1 MVQTRGNP
9 SQASLQTFTDAGYS
23 EQQALQVVLA
33 IAGRNKY
40 GAPPWSQPSLA
51 RGGPSRKW
59 MSWMEGMRLFGI
71 RRSSL
76 PWGFFGELLTALYM
90 GVIAW
95 IAAATHVHYILFP
108 ELGALAHD
116 IIKRPHGTWA
126 KAPGMLRDRADPAG
140 DRSRDAHHPHI
151 EVIDCP
157 GHFGGR
163 AANLTQHHKLVL
175 PGIVA
180 GRPDIARRDLPCLA
194 SLRPATAGANRL
206 RCGR

>member
-1 MVQTRGNP
+1 MDVVDGRHEIVWYTAIVAAVGILWGVADGALHGCHRVDRGGH
-9 SQASLQTFTDAGYS
+9 ASTARHLGQSAGDAGSHTASYR
-23 EQQALQVVLA
+23 
-33 IAGRNKY
+33 AGR
-40 GAPPWSQPSLA
+40 
-51 RGGPSRKW
+51 
-59 MSWMEGMRLFGI
+59 
-71 RRSSL
+71 
-76 PWGFFGELLTALYM
+76 
-90 GVIAW
+90 
-95 IAAATHVHYILFP
+95 
-108 ELGALAHD
+108 HD
-116 IIKRPHGTWA
+116 LRPKHGQ
-126 KAPGMLRDRADPAG
+126 RDRADPAG